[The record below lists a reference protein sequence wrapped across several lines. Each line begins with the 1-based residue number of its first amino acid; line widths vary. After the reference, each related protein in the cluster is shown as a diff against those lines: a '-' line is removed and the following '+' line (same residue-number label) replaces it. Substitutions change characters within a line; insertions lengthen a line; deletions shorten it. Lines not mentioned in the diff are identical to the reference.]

1 MAGLP
6 EGLVTNSQTI
16 TGEISRFDHVDVED
30 IITLW
35 KGIALLHNYVVRQRL
50 ISNPSILDEQDA
62 TR

>member
-16 TGEISRFDHVDVED
+16 TGEINRFDHVDVED

-35 KGIALLHNYVVRQRL
+35 KGIALLHNCIFRQKL
-50 ISNPSILDEQDA
+50 ILSPSIFDE
-62 TR
+62 

>member
-16 TGEISRFDHVDVED
+16 TGEINRFDRVDVED
-30 IITLW
+30 IIKLW
-35 KGIALLHNYVVRQRL
+35 KGIALPYNCLFRQEL

>member
-16 TGEISRFDHVDVED
+16 TGEINRFDRVDVED
-30 IITLW
+30 IIKLW
-35 KGIALLHNYVVRQRL
+35 KGIALLHNCFFRQKL